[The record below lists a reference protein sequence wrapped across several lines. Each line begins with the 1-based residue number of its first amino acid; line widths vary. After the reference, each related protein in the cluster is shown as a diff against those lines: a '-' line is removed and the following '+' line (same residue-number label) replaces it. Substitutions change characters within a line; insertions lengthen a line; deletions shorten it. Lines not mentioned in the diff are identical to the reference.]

1 MAKTAR
7 VKWVEKRQFVGTDS
21 SKHSVVMSSQDEENG
36 IGMKPSD
43 LLLVSLG
50 GCTAYDVVGIL
61 EKKRQVLTGLEV
73 AVTGEQDEE
82 PPWAYRKIHLH
93 YTLRGKGLKE
103 KAVQDAIALSEEKYC
118 SVAATIR
125 GVAEITYDYAIIE
138 EDWDTAISRT

>member
-36 IGMKPSD
+36 TGMRPSD

-61 EKKRQVLTGLEV
+61 EKKRQKLSGLEIE
-73 AVTGEQDEE
+73 VTGEQDEE
-82 PPWAYRKIHLH
+82 PPWPYRKIHLY
-93 YTLRGKGLKE
+93 YTFRGRGLRE

-118 SVAATIR
+118 SVAATVR
-125 GVAEITYDYAIIE
+125 GVAEITYDYAIVE
-138 EDWDTAISRT
+138 ED

>member
-7 VKWVEKRQFVGTDS
+7 VKWLEKRQFVGVDS

-36 IGMKPSD
+36 VGMSPSQ

-61 EKKRQVLTGLEV
+61 KKKRQLLTGLEIT
-73 AVTGEQDEE
+73 VTGEQEHR
-82 PPWAYRKIHLH
+82 PPWTYRSIHLH
-93 YTLRGKGLKE
+93 YEVRGKGLRE
-103 KAVQDAIALSEEKYC
+103 KAVRDAIELSEQKYC

-125 GVAEITYDYAIIE
+125 ASAEITQEYTIVE
-138 EDWDTAISRT
+138 EE